1 MFLSISRKI
10 IVIIILLLVNLES
23 LQAEIIKIGISHSIP
38 PYVIKEEN
46 RGIELEILQTA
57 FTFSNHEV
65 VPVYLPLARTFSKLS
80 SGQIDGTINIRE
92 GVVKNVFYTP
102 VVIRF
107 NNCAI
112 SLKKKNY
119 PDTISI
125 DFLKDKHV
133 LAFQRARTLLGD
145 EFREMAED
153 NEHYYEYA
161 HQANQVYRLF
171 LERDADLIVLERR
184 IFDYLRKKVRNEIGN
199 KANEPVR
206 FHYLFPPTE
215 YKFAFRER
223 GIRDDFNKG
232 LETIV
237 KNGTYQ
243 KILQKYTDTTEP
255 LK

>member
-1 MFLSISRKI
+1 MILKI
-10 IVIIILLLVNLES
+10 YKQIILVTVFLLAIPEFLPGDV
-23 LQAEIIKIGISHSIP
+23 IKIGISHSIP

-46 RGIELEILQTA
+46 KGIELEILQTA
-57 FTFSNHEV
+57 FAFSDHEV
-65 VPVYLPLARTFSKLS
+65 VPVYLPLARTFSNLAD
-80 SGQIDGTINIRE
+80 GQIDGVINIKE
-92 GVVKNVFYTP
+92 GIVEDVFYTP

-112 SLKKKNY
+112 SLKKRNY

-125 DFLKDKHV
+125 EFLKDKHV

-145 EFREMAED
+145 EFRKMAE
-153 NEHYYEYA
+153 NNVHYYEYA

-184 IFDYLRKKVRNEIGN
+184 IFEYLRQQARTEIGDN
-199 KANEPVR
+199 ADKPVR

-215 YKFAFRER
+215 YKFAFRDKK
-223 GIRDDFNKG
+223 IRDDFNKG

-243 KILQKYTDTTEP
+243 KILQKYTDSAEMQ
-255 LK
+255 

>member
-1 MFLSISRKI
+1 MILKLYKQ
-10 IVIIILLLVNLES
+10 IILVTIFLLIIPEFLPADV
-23 LQAEIIKIGISHSIP
+23 IKIGISHSIP

-46 RGIELEILQTA
+46 KGIELEILQTA
-57 FTFSNHEV
+57 FACSDHEV
-65 VPVYLPLARTFSKLS
+65 VPVYLPLARTFSNLAD
-80 SGQIDGTINIRE
+80 GQIDGAINIKE
-92 GVVKNVFYTP
+92 GIVKDVFYTP

-133 LAFQRARTLLGD
+133 LAFQQAHTLLGD
-145 EFREMAED
+145 EFRKMAEN

-171 LERDADLIVLERR
+171 LERDTDLIVLERR
-184 IFDYLRKKVRNEIGN
+184 IFDYLRKKARDEIGD
-199 KANEPVR
+199 KANKPVTY
-206 FHYLFPPTE
+206 HYIFPPTE
-215 YKFAFRER
+215 YRFAFRQKK
-223 GIRDDFNKG
+223 IWDDFNKG
-232 LETIV
+232 LETII

-243 KILQKYTDTTEP
+243 KILQKYTDSAETQ
-255 LK
+255 